1 MRLTAAEIGELL
13 ATRPIHRN
21 TLQNDEVVFLRTAA
35 ETGGE
40 CTLLHVQ
47 AEPGSG
53 VTRHYHQTYTER
65 FEVREGVLSVE
76 AGGTTQVLMT
86 GETATAP
93 KGTVHRW
100 ANQTSRRTRF
110 LVEATPA
117 SEGFE
122 KGLQILYGLASDGLT
137 FSNGVP
143 RNVLHTAWLMEYSDI
158 WLPRTSRPL
167 VPLLRA
173 LAEKARAQGIDEQLL
188 DRYCS

>member
-21 TLQNDEVVFLRTAA
+21 TLQHDEVVFLRTAA

-40 CTLLHVQ
+40 YTLLHIQ

-65 FEVREGVLSVE
+65 FDVREGALTVE
-76 AGGTTQVLMT
+76 AGGRTQVLMT
-86 GETATAP
+86 GESATAP
-93 KGTVHRW
+93 MNTVHRW
-100 ANQTSRRTRF
+100 ANQSSSTVRF

-167 VPLLRA
+167 GPLLRA